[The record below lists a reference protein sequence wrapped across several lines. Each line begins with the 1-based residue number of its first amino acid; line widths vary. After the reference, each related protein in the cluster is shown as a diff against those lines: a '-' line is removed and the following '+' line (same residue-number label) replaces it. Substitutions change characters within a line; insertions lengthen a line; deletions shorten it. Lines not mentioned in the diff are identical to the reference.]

1 MRQRLIRYLLLAAC
15 GAFATHASAY
25 AQVAATQEITPQWTS
40 RPTLPNLPP
49 TSWDAFAISRNGRIF
64 QKVGQPKD
72 LAARGQTRRDCEQ
85 ATGSHCRA
93 IVVPHNYTVE
103 AIWCD
108 NRHGKAGG
116 YLAGSQW
123 GEEFRGAI
131 DKSADDGFSLDDC
144 KEILVST
151 PQ

>member
-1 MRQRLIRYLLLAAC
+1 MRQRSIRYLLLAAC

-25 AQVAATQEITPQWTS
+25 AQVKEITPQWAS
-40 RPTLPNLPP
+40 RPTMPNLPP
-49 TSWDAFAISRNGRIF
+49 TSWDAFAISRDGRIF
-64 QKVGQPKD
+64 EQDGQSND
-72 LAARGQTRRDCEQ
+72 MAARGQTRKHCEQ

-108 NRHGKAGG
+108 NGHGKAGG

-123 GEEFRGAI
+123 GAEFDLAI
-131 DKSADDGFSLDDC
+131 NKSADDEFSLDDC
-144 KEILVST
+144 KEILVSK